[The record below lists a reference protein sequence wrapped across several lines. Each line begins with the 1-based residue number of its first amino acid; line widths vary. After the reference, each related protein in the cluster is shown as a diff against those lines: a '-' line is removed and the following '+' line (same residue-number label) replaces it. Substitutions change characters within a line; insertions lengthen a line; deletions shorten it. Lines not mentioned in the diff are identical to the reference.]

1 MLGGVSESKLIPGL
15 THGPEPHSHCGQTG
29 HQAFETVGEK
39 GPILAF
45 EKGCVGDKDSIRRRL
60 DGTEEHAALECVV
73 PLRAY
78 LWIARSIHHRPWDP
92 FLRER
97 TARTR
102 TGTVFSCNPSCLLL
116 LPRRVCCPLSI
127 SQPVLLTFICIAM
140 CFGDMVRDEL
150 LGCVGFGILSVIWSA
165 ITWKRVIGRAA
176 MKRERRAKLDRVVES
191 VTRAVKATNET
202 KR

>member
-15 THGPEPHSHCGQTG
+15 THGPEPHSRCGQTG

-45 EKGCVGDKDSIRRRL
+45 EKGCVGDKTRSE
-60 DGTEEHAALECVV
+60 DGSMVPKSMQLWSAWCPYVLTFGLLVLFIVALGIHSYARELPGLELVLFSLATLHAWFFYRGEFAG
-73 PLRAY
+73 P
-78 LWIARSIHHRPWDP
+78 H
-92 FLRER
+92 
-97 TARTR
+97 
-102 TGTVFSCNPSCLLL
+102 
-116 LPRRVCCPLSI
+116 SI
-127 SQPVLLTFICIAM
+127 SQPILLTFICIAM
-140 CFGDMVRDEL
+140 CFGDMVRGEL

-176 MKRERRAKLDRVVES
+176 LKRERRAKLERVVES